1 MRAAFDFE
9 IRGQGKGRFDSVIMR
24 IGFISTMGGDLW
36 GGSEELW
43 AATAFEAMQ
52 AGHKVV
58 ISVFGR
64 INEASK
70 LGELERR
77 GAKILRRQLAYGT
90 QRSPSNATS
99 NYRDLFKTDP
109 DVIVISQG
117 SCFDV
122 VLYKDLLE
130 LLYVSPIPYILICQF
145 NEDLPVITNHYR
157 RENAC
162 KIFSRAF
169 RVLFVANRNRI
180 EAERQLAKKIPNS
193 DLILNPVNLSDRSC
207 VPWPESR
214 TARLASVA
222 RLDSK
227 YKGQDML
234 IEALSADEWRE
245 RDWHLTIYGRGFD
258 EDYLRALVEFFELTG
273 RITFVGYQ
281 SDVRAIWAQEQI
293 LVLSSRAEGTPL
305 SLVEAML
312 CGRPAIV
319 SDVGGNQ
326 EWITETQTGFVAEGP
341 MTKLVRAALNRAWS
355 ARSSWA
361 TMGRQAHRVATAKL
375 SDKSIPGLLDVISE
389 ATTLKQTAGS
399 AAGEA
404 LERLEQYRRLV
415 DPPLVKR
422 IAQAGETRAR
432 KILKG
437 LKIAQ
442 TALQERCLQRFEG
455 ARGR

>member
-1 MRAAFDFE
+1 
-9 IRGQGKGRFDSVIMR
+9 MR
-24 IGFISTMGGDLW
+24 IGFISTMGGDPW

-43 AATAFEAMQ
+43 AATAFEAIQ
-52 AGHKVV
+52 AGHEVV

-70 LGELERR
+70 LGELELR

-90 QRSPSNATS
+90 QRSPSGATS

-122 VLYKDLLE
+122 VLYRDLLE
-130 LLYVSPIPYILICQF
+130 LLYVSPIPYVLICHF

-193 DLILNPVNLSDRSC
+193 GLILNPVNLSDRSC
-207 VPWPESR
+207 LPWPESR
-214 TARLASVA
+214 TARFASVA

-227 YKGQDML
+227 YKGQDIV
-234 IEALSADEWRE
+234 IEALSADHWRE
-245 RDWHLTIYGRGFD
+245 RDWHLTVYGTGFD
-258 EDYLRALVEFFELTG
+258 EDYLRALVDFFGLPE
-273 RITFVGYQ
+273 RITFAGYQ
-281 SDVRAIWAQEQI
+281 SHVRAIWAQEQI

-326 EWITETQTGFVAEGP
+326 EWITEAKTGFVAEAP
-341 MTKLVRAALNRAWS
+341 VTRLVRSALDRAWS
-355 ARSSWA
+355 ARSSWGA
-361 TMGRQAHRVATAKL
+361 MGREAHKVATAKL
-375 SDKSIPGLLDVISE
+375 SDTSMPGLLDVISE
-389 ATTLKQTAGS
+389 ASVLKRPAG
-399 AAGEA
+399 AATGEA
-404 LERLEQYRRLV
+404 LGRLEQYQRLV

-422 IAQAGETRAR
+422 IAQAGETHAR

-437 LKIAQ
+437 LKIAN
-442 TALQERCLQRFEG
+442 TALQEQCLQQFERVRVDDPSQPQERNG
-455 ARGR
+455 SSPNQLTS